1 MNIPCIH
8 ATERVED
15 GSQLGGLRAH
25 LRRLSHVRHTYYF
38 TKPFQRHSQKNIV
51 NFKLNRT
58 SIKVISKTIDKTG
71 GEFLILGNTARSE
84 PRQTCIST
92 KIIEILP
99 NSCSFKEFIARESH
113 CTRLICVLQ
122 QLQGHM
128 IFVVAHPSSREIGRA
143 SC

>member
-25 LRRLSHVRHTYYF
+25 LRRLSNVRHTYYF
-38 TKPFQRHSQKNIV
+38 TKSFQRHGQKIII

-58 SIKVISKTIDKTG
+58 SIKVISKTINETG
-71 GEFLILGNTARSE
+71 GEFFILSNTARCE
-84 PRQTCIST
+84 PRHSCIST
-92 KIIEILP
+92 KIIELLL
-99 NSCSFKEFIARESH
+99 NSCSFKEYIARESH
-113 CTRLICVLQ
+113 CTCLICVLQ

-128 IFVVAHPSSREIGRA
+128 IFVVAHPSSRG
-143 SC
+143 

>member
-25 LRRLSHVRHTYYF
+25 LRRQSNVRHTYYF
-38 TKPFQRHSQKNIV
+38 TKLFQRHGQKIIV

-58 SIKVISKTIDKTG
+58 SIKVISKTVNETG
-71 GEFLILGNTARSE
+71 GEFLILSNTARCE

-92 KIIEILP
+92 KIIELLL

-113 CTRLICVLQ
+113 CTCLICVLQ
-122 QLQGHM
+122 QL
-128 IFVVAHPSSREIGRA
+128 
-143 SC
+143 

>member
-25 LRRLSHVRHTYYF
+25 LRRQSHVRHTYYF
-38 TKPFQRHSQKNIV
+38 RKLFQRHGQKIIV

-58 SIKVISKTIDKTG
+58 SIKVISKTVNETG
-71 GEFLILGNTARSE
+71 GEFLILSNTARCE

-92 KIIEILP
+92 KIIELLLNAAASR
-99 NSCSFKEFIARESH
+99 NSSHGKVIAR
-113 CTRLICVLQ
+113 
-122 QLQGHM
+122 
-128 IFVVAHPSSREIGRA
+128 A
-143 SC
+143 